1 MKPSLSFPKVPTWF
15 LGVLVG
21 TLLFGAM
28 SHMSVTVVTSQMDRK
43 GRQHWVLKVGY
54 RGREYGLRKRFS
66 EMARLSN
73 HLNSTVLKGL
83 VLPSAFPEKNYPWS
97 SSKRDEDVL
106 RRRQMGIQA
115 WFDQLI
121 SMGVC
126 VSLLKEFLLVDEF
139 QLLSLRQEAE
149 LNGLVVMSKQ
159 QLALDSCKQNM
170 LPLAARPLIAPSG
183 SPRELGRPPLASR
196 TTSSSSSSRHI
207 SVGSGTTPPASLS
220 SSPSS
225 SFSSSFGIFGRMRG
239 AGDRSR
245 GGSVADDSGAAGI
258 AAVSSQPR
266 QSSTLSLALA
276 ASLPSSGAPSSA
288 APPRSQST
296 GVNVSNGSISTGY
309 RAQALSSGSYTQSS
323 SLSSLSHALAAAAG
337 SSRGP
342 SPAATSSACSSY
354 SRSIGGSF
362 SGSRSFSGAGG
373 AFLDIHMM
381 GAADL
386 QSTMLSDAFGQHI
399 TRLWKQHGEDT
410 MELLERIC
418 CSTLPVAAA
427 EVDELAVPART
438 RGERAAL
445 DDFSPGV
452 LEDDILGLESV
463 FGTGSGNSE
472 GAGVVGVLDA
482 PLVFLSSDLAEVL
495 TASLRTVLPSSEE
508 KSFLVAPVP
517 APPLQTAAPESP
529 SLPLPSFPPHNLR
542 PPLDSNI
549 GSIPLIPRRTRD
561 VFFFPR

>member
-1 MKPSLSFPKVPTWF
+1 
-15 LGVLVG
+15 
-21 TLLFGAM
+21 M

-66 EMARLSN
+66 DMAKLSN
-73 HLNSTVLKGL
+73 HLNSSVLRGL
-83 VLPSAFPEKNYPWS
+83 VLPCAFPEKNYPWS

-106 RRRQMGIQA
+106 RKRQMGIQA

-126 VSLLKEFLLVDEF
+126 NSILNEFLLVDDWK
-139 QLLSLRQEAE
+139 LLSLRQEAE
-149 LNGLVVMSKQ
+149 LNGLVVMNKQ

-170 LPLAARPLIAPSG
+170 LPLARQVGVLSS
-183 SPRELGRPPLASR
+183 SPRELGRPPLAPRSA
-196 TTSSSSSSRHI
+196 SSSSSSRHI
-207 SVGSGTTPPASLS
+207 SIGSGTTPPASLS
-220 SSPSS
+220 SSPASS
-225 SFSSSFGIFGRMRG
+225 SFASTLGFFGRRG

-245 GGSVADDSGAAGI
+245 GGSVVDDSGAAGI
-258 AAVSSQPR
+258 AAISSSQPR

-276 ASLPSSGAPSSA
+276 ASLPSSGATSIPQS
-288 APPRSQST
+288 APPRSQSGS
-296 GVNVSNGSISTGY
+296 GVNVSNGSTSATSY

-342 SPAATSSACSSY
+342 SPAATSSAGSSY

-362 SGSRSFSGAGG
+362 SGSRSFSGIGG

-386 QSTMLSDAFGQHI
+386 QSTMLSDSFGQHV

-410 MELLERIC
+410 MDLLERIC

-427 EVDELAVPART
+427 EVDEVVVSART
-438 RGERAAL
+438 RGGERAAL
-445 DDFSPGV
+445 DDFSSGV

-463 FGTGSGNSE
+463 FDAGPGNSE

-482 PLVFLSSDLAEVL
+482 PLVFLSSDFAEGL
-495 TASLRTVLPSSEE
+495 IASLKLALPAGGEE
-508 KSFLVAPVP
+508 TSLVTPVST
-517 APPLQTAAPESP
+517 PPRLPAAP
-529 SLPLPSFPPHNLR
+529 LPPFPPHILR
-542 PPLDSNI
+542 PPLDIKI
-549 GSIPLIPRRTRD
+549 GSIPQIPRRKRE

>member
-1 MKPSLSFPKVPTWF
+1 
-15 LGVLVG
+15 
-21 TLLFGAM
+21 
-28 SHMSVTVVTSQMDRK
+28 
-43 GRQHWVLKVGY
+43 
-54 RGREYGLRKRFS
+54 
-66 EMARLSN
+66 
-73 HLNSTVLKGL
+73 
-83 VLPSAFPEKNYPWS
+83 
-97 SSKRDEDVL
+97 
-106 RRRQMGIQA
+106 MGIQA

-126 VSLLKEFLLVDEF
+126 NSLLKEFLLVDEF
-139 QLLSLRQEAE
+139 QLLSLRQETE

-159 QLALDSCKQNM
+159 QLALDVCKHNM
-170 LPLAARPLIAPSG
+170 LPLAARPVVALSG
-183 SPRELGRPPLASR
+183 SPRELGRPALASR

-239 AGDRSR
+239 AGGRSR

-276 ASLPSSGAPSSA
+276 ASLPSSGAGAPSSA
-288 APPRSQST
+288 APPRSQSGT
-296 GVNVSNGSISTGY
+296 GVNVSNGSTSTGY

-445 DDFSPGV
+445 DDFSSGV
-452 LEDDILGLESV
+452 LDDDNILGLESV
-463 FGTGSGNSE
+463 FGTGYGNSE

-482 PLVFLSSDLAEVL
+482 PLVFLSSDLGEAL
-495 TASLRTVLPSSEE
+495 AASLRTVLPSSED
-508 KSFLVAPVP
+508 KSLLVAPVP
-517 APPLQTAAPESP
+517 APPLPLQTVAPESP
-529 SLPLPSFPPHNLR
+529 SLPLPSLPPHNLR
-542 PPLDSNI
+542 PPLDI
-549 GSIPLIPRRTRD
+549 KIESIPQIPRRKRD